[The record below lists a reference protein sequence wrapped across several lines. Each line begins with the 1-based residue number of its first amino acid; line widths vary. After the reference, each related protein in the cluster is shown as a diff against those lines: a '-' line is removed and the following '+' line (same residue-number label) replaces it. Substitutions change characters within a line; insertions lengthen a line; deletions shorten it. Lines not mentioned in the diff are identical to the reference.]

1 MELEKIAKVDLEES
15 AYLKPVSDKG
25 IGFYNLDKNTAQF
38 QFRVTKNDK
47 PLLIS
52 DKNVKGYAFF
62 KAMNGNENQR
72 PSISGVL
79 DVDFI
84 DPMRGLI
91 GVTVPGWF
99 LKSVVNS
106 EVLGEVYLSLNDYNN
121 LGKDD
126 TVVLGTF
133 SFTVRDSLVNQID
146 SDIKVSYIRMFDEL
160 RAEIEGKVQEL
171 KQEISDTSDLVSE
184 INQIVANAQ
193 SKIIQIRNES
203 ISTINTAKSDAVNTI
218 TSTKDNAIRDIEATK
233 SLVIG
238 DYETINA
245 SIQQA
250 ISDAKN
256 EFDVKSD
263 NANQTIDS
271 KLNQFNETLETNGFT
286 TKSDVDNKLNELDW
300 QKYKFTENDGT
311 RQWIGTLTQ
320 PVEMLT
326 SGLYE
331 CSIVGDNNVA
341 NVPADPNGGG
351 YIAEIDITEGG
362 NGRKQIKLTQSYQ
375 NLTWMKTIHTNG
387 VDRGWVLLNP
397 KIEDTGWIDLQIVNG
412 STPNDG
418 LIANGG
424 FTSAYRTITQ
434 DGITKKMI
442 RLNVTNIAHGQTI
455 AMLPKGFVKNLIF
468 FNISTPR
475 SKYLGRIALN
485 PSGLVD
491 FSAVGDASVWK
502 DTDYVYGQYEW
513 TE

>member
-62 KAMNGNENQR
+62 KAMNGTENQR

-99 LKSVVNS
+99 LKSVANS

-160 RAEIEGKVQEL
+160 RAEIEDKVQEL
-171 KQEISDTSDLVSE
+171 KQEISDTTDLVSE
-184 INQIVANAQ
+184 VNQIVENAK
-193 SKIIQIRNES
+193 SKVIQIRNES
-203 ISTINTAKSDAVNTI
+203 ISAIDTAKSDAVNTI

-233 SLVIG
+233 SLVTG

-250 ISDAKN
+250 ISNAKN
-256 EFDVKSD
+256 EFDVKSND
-263 NANQTIDS
+263 ANQVIDS
-271 KLNQFNETLETNGFT
+271 KVADFDEKLRTNGFT
-286 TKSDVDNKLNELDW
+286 THSDLDEKFLSTNW
-300 QKYKFTENDGT
+300 QKFKLTNDDGT
-311 RQWIGTLTQ
+311 NFYNSTEQIDFSNNTQLFDLPIGTRYITSSINRPLDTFSNGWLTK
-320 PVEMLT
+320 
-326 SGLYE
+326 YN
-331 CSIVGDNNVA
+331 CNNNVMLIQFQPY
-341 NVPADPNGGG
+341 NSKIIYQKRFNNGWSEWERVGS
-351 YIAEIDITEGG
+351 DI
-362 NGRKQIKLTQSYQ
+362 
-375 NLTWMKTIHTNG
+375 
-387 VDRGWVLLNP
+387 V
-397 KIEDTGWIDLQIVNG
+397 DTGWTDMQIVNG
-412 STPNDG
+412 ATPNNQ
-418 LIANGG
+418 LISSGG

-434 DGITKKMI
+434 NGITKKMI

-455 AMLPKGFVKNLIF
+455 AMLPKDFVKNLIF

-491 FSAVGDASVWK
+491 FSAVGDSTTWK

>member
-62 KAMNGNENQR
+62 KAMNGSDNQR

-160 RAEIEGKVQEL
+160 RTEIEGKVQEL

-193 SKIIQIRNES
+193 SKVIQIRNES
-203 ISTINTAKSDAVNTI
+203 ISAINTAKSDAVNVI

-233 SLVIG
+233 SLVTG

-271 KLNQFNETLETNGFT
+271 KINQFNEMLQTDGFAT
-286 TKSDVDNKLNELDW
+286 GNEVDDKINNLNW
-300 QKYKFTENDGT
+300 QKFKLTNDDGT
-311 RQWIGTLTQ
+311 NLYNPKEQINFSNNEQLFSLPIGTRYVIKTVGN
-320 PVEMLT
+320 P
-326 SGLYE
+326 SGT
-331 CSIVGDNNVA
+331 N
-341 NVPADPNGGG
+341 PNGWLTKFSRNN
-351 YIAEIDITEGG
+351 EIMLVQYQPYNSTVIYQKRFYNGWSEWERVGSDI
-362 NGRKQIKLTQSYQ
+362 
-375 NLTWMKTIHTNG
+375 
-387 VDRGWVLLNP
+387 V
-397 KIEDTGWIDLQIVNG
+397 DTGWINLQIVNG
-412 STPNDG
+412 STPNNE

-434 DGITKKMI
+434 NGITKKMI

-455 AMLPKGFVKNLIF
+455 AMLPKDFVKNLIF
-468 FNISTPR
+468 FGISTPR

>member
-160 RAEIEGKVQEL
+160 RTEIEGKVQEL
-171 KQEISDTSDLVSE
+171 KQEISDTTDLVSE
-184 INQIVANAQ
+184 VNQIVENAK
-193 SKIIQIRNES
+193 SKVIQIRNES
-203 ISTINTAKSDAVNTI
+203 ISAIDTAKSDAVNTI

-233 SLVIG
+233 SLVTG

-256 EFDVKSD
+256 EFETKSN
-263 NANQTIDS
+263 NANQTIDN
-271 KLNQFNETLETNGFT
+271 KLAQFNETLNNDGFITPASVDEKISGLMWQKHTLTTNDGRTIPLEGLDLNSPETKITGSGLFYLYAPINGPKNEVSNGLLNVMYINSNYIKMLFMPYN
-286 TKSDVDNKLNELDW
+286 SNKIFVRSKVGDAKWLDW
-300 QKYKFTENDGT
+300 EEVTN
-311 RQWIGTLTQ
+311 
-320 PVEMLT
+320 
-326 SGLYE
+326 
-331 CSIVGDNNVA
+331 NNV
-341 NVPADPNGGG
+341 
-351 YIAEIDITEGG
+351 
-362 NGRKQIKLTQSYQ
+362 
-375 NLTWMKTIHTNG
+375 
-387 VDRGWVLLNP
+387 
-397 KIEDTGWIDLQIVNG
+397 DTGWIDMQTVNG
-412 STPNDG
+412 ATPNNQ
-418 LIANGG
+418 LITNGG

-442 RLNVTNIAHGQTI
+442 RLNITNIAHGQTI
-455 AMLPKGFVKNLIF
+455 AMLPKDFVKNLTF
-468 FNISTPR
+468 FGISTPR

>member
-62 KAMNGNENQR
+62 KAMNGSDNQR

-160 RAEIEGKVQEL
+160 RTEIEGKVQEL

-193 SKIIQIRNES
+193 SKVIQIRNES
-203 ISTINTAKSDAVNTI
+203 ISAINTAKSDAVNVI

-233 SLVIG
+233 SLVTG

-271 KLNQFNETLETNGFT
+271 KINQFNEMLQTDGFAT
-286 TKSDVDNKLNELDW
+286 GNEVDDKINNLNW
-300 QKYKFTENDGT
+300 QKFKLTNDDGT
-311 RQWIGTLTQ
+311 NLYNPKEQIDFSNNEQLFSLPIGTRYVIKTVGN
-320 PVEMLT
+320 P
-326 SGLYE
+326 SGT
-331 CSIVGDNNVA
+331 N
-341 NVPADPNGGG
+341 PNGWLTKFSRNN
-351 YIAEIDITEGG
+351 EIMLVQYQPYNSTVIYQKRFYNGWSEWERVGSDI
-362 NGRKQIKLTQSYQ
+362 
-375 NLTWMKTIHTNG
+375 
-387 VDRGWVLLNP
+387 V
-397 KIEDTGWIDLQIVNG
+397 DTGWINLQIVNG
-412 STPNDG
+412 STPNNE

-434 DGITKKMI
+434 NGITKKMI

-455 AMLPKGFVKNLIF
+455 AMLPKDFVKNLIF
-468 FNISTPR
+468 FGISTPR

>member
-62 KAMNGNENQR
+62 KAMNGTENQR

-99 LKSVVNS
+99 LKSVANS

-160 RAEIEGKVQEL
+160 RTEIEGKVQEL
-171 KQEISDTSDLVSE
+171 KQEISDTTDLVSE
-184 INQIVANAQ
+184 VNQIVENAK
-193 SKIIQIRNES
+193 SKVIQIRNES
-203 ISTINTAKSDAVNTI
+203 ISAIDTAKSDAVNTI

-233 SLVIG
+233 SLVTG

-256 EFDVKSD
+256 EFETKSN
-263 NANQTIDS
+263 NANQTIDN
-271 KLNQFNETLETNGFT
+271 KLAQFNETLNNDGFITPASVDEKISGLMWQKHTLTTNDGRTIPLEGLDLNSPETKITGSGLFYLYAPINGPKNEVSNGLLNVMYINSNYIKMLFMPYN
-286 TKSDVDNKLNELDW
+286 SNKIFVRSKVGDAKWLDW
-300 QKYKFTENDGT
+300 EEVTN
-311 RQWIGTLTQ
+311 
-320 PVEMLT
+320 
-326 SGLYE
+326 
-331 CSIVGDNNVA
+331 NNV
-341 NVPADPNGGG
+341 
-351 YIAEIDITEGG
+351 
-362 NGRKQIKLTQSYQ
+362 
-375 NLTWMKTIHTNG
+375 
-387 VDRGWVLLNP
+387 
-397 KIEDTGWIDLQIVNG
+397 DTGWIDMQTVNG
-412 STPNDG
+412 ATPNNQF
-418 LIANGG
+418 ITNGG

-442 RLNVTNIAHGQTI
+442 RLNITNIAHGQTI
-455 AMLPKGFVKNLIF
+455 AMLPKDFVKNLTF
-468 FNISTPR
+468 FGISTPR

>member
-62 KAMNGNENQR
+62 KAMNGTESQR

-160 RAEIEGKVQEL
+160 RTEIEGKVQEL
-171 KQEISDTSDLVSE
+171 KQEISDTTDLVSE
-184 INQIVANAQ
+184 VNQIVENAK
-193 SKIIQIRNES
+193 SKVIQIRNES
-203 ISTINTAKSDAVNTI
+203 ISAIDTAKSDAVNTI

-233 SLVIG
+233 SLVTG

-250 ISDAKN
+250 ISDAKSDFEN
-256 EFDVKSD
+256 KS
-263 NANQTIDS
+263 NSANQTIDS
-271 KLNQFNETLETNGFT
+271 KINQFNEMLQTDGFAT
-286 TKSDVDNKLNELDW
+286 GNEVDDKINNLNW
-300 QKYKFTENDGT
+300 QKLKLTNDDGT
-311 RQWIGTLTQ
+311 NLYNPEEQIDFSNNEQLFSLPIGTRYITSSINKPLDTSSNGWLTK
-320 PVEMLT
+320 
-326 SGLYE
+326 YNFN
-331 CSIVGDNNVA
+331 NNVMLLKYQPF
-341 NVPADPNGGG
+341 NSTVIYQKRFYNGWSNW
-351 YIAEIDITEGG
+351 ERVSSDI
-362 NGRKQIKLTQSYQ
+362 
-375 NLTWMKTIHTNG
+375 
-387 VDRGWVLLNP
+387 V
-397 KIEDTGWIDLQIVNG
+397 DTGWIDMQIVNG
-412 STPNDG
+412 ATPNNQ
-418 LIANGG
+418 LISSGG

-434 DGITKKMI
+434 NGITKKMI

-455 AMLPKGFVKNLIF
+455 AMLPKDFVKNLIF

-491 FSAVGDASVWK
+491 FSAVGDSTTWK

>member
-1 MELEKIAKVDLEES
+1 MELEKIAKVDLEEN

-62 KAMNGNENQR
+62 KAMNGSENQR

-99 LKSVVNS
+99 LKNVVNS

-160 RAEIEGKVQEL
+160 RAEIEGKVQEF
-171 KQEISDTSDLVSE
+171 KQEISDTTDLVSE
-184 INQIVANAQ
+184 VNQIVENAK
-193 SKIIQIRNES
+193 SKVIQIRNES
-203 ISTINTAKSDAVNTI
+203 ISAIDTAKSDAVNVI

-233 SLVIG
+233 SLVTG

-271 KLNQFNETLETNGFT
+271 KINQFNETLQTDGFT
-286 TKSDVDNKLNELDW
+286 TKDDIDKKLNELDW
-300 QKYKFTENDGT
+300 QKF
-311 RQWIGTLTQ
+311 
-320 PVEMLT
+320 
-326 SGLYE
+326 
-331 CSIVGDNNVA
+331 
-341 NVPADPNGGG
+341 
-351 YIAEIDITEGG
+351 
-362 NGRKQIKLTQSYQ
+362 KLT
-375 NLTWMKTIHTNG
+375 TDKGTNKF
-387 VDRGWVLLNP
+387 VDINKDLEKLHSLEPGYYYATSNVISNASSTAGFLQVTFREDAMAKRMIFTPYNSNEIWVKRFYSKWSDWERVNSNVS
-397 KIEDTGWIDLQIVNG
+397 DTGWIDMQIVNG
-412 STPNDG
+412 ATPNNQ
-418 LIANGG
+418 LISSGG
-424 FTSAYRTITQ
+424 FISAYRTITQ
-434 DGITKKMI
+434 NGITKKMI

-455 AMLPKGFVKNLIF
+455 AMLPKDFVKNLIF

-485 PSGLVD
+485 TSGLVD
-491 FSAVGDASVWK
+491 FSAVGDATTWK

>member
-62 KAMNGNENQR
+62 KAMNGTESQR

-99 LKSVVNS
+99 LKGVVNS

-160 RAEIEGKVQEL
+160 RTEIESKVQEL
-171 KQEISDTSDLVSE
+171 KREISDTTDLVSE
-184 INQIVANAQ
+184 VNQVVANAQ
-193 SKIIQIRNES
+193 SKVIQIRNES
-203 ISTINTAKSDAVNTI
+203 ISAIDTAKSEAVNTI

-233 SLVIG
+233 SLVTG

-250 ISDAKN
+250 ISNAKN
-256 EFDVKSD
+256 EFDVKSND
-263 NANQTIDS
+263 ANQTIDN
-271 KLNQFNETLETNGFT
+271 KLNQFNETLQKNGFT
-286 TKSDVDNKLNELDW
+286 TNSDVDDKLNELDW
-300 QKYKFTENDGT
+300 QKYKMTTDDGNNFYDADLQVDFDDGEQLINLSIGT
-311 RQWIGTLTQ
+311 RYVAQTSNNPDNTNSNGWLTKYERKGGVMLIRYQ
-320 PVEMLT
+320 PSNSTVIYQKRFYNGWSEWERVG
-326 SGLYE
+326 SD
-331 CSIVGDNNVA
+331 IV
-341 NVPADPNGGG
+341 
-351 YIAEIDITEGG
+351 
-362 NGRKQIKLTQSYQ
+362 
-375 NLTWMKTIHTNG
+375 
-387 VDRGWVLLNP
+387 
-397 KIEDTGWIDLQIVNG
+397 DTGWINLQIVNG
-412 STPNDG
+412 STPNNE

-434 DGITKKMI
+434 NGITKKMI

-455 AMLPKGFVKNLIF
+455 AMLPKDFVKNLIF
-468 FNISTPR
+468 FGISTPR

>member
-62 KAMNGNENQR
+62 KAMNGTENQR

-146 SDIKVSYIRMFDEL
+146 SEIKVSYIRMFDEL
-160 RAEIEGKVQEL
+160 RTEIEGKVQEL
-171 KQEISDTSDLVSE
+171 KQEISDTTDLVSE
-184 INQIVANAQ
+184 VNQVVANAQ
-193 SKIIQIRNES
+193 SKVIQIRNES
-203 ISTINTAKSDAVNTI
+203 ISAIDTAKADAVNTI

-233 SLVIG
+233 SLVTG

-250 ISDAKN
+250 ISDAKSDFEN
-256 EFDVKSD
+256 KSND
-263 NANQTIDS
+263 ANKVIDS
-271 KLNQFNETLETNGFT
+271 KVADFNEKLQTGGFT
-286 TKSDVDNKLNELDW
+286 TGYEVDNKINNLDW
-300 QKYKFTENDGT
+300 QKSKMTSDSGYFKNVYETVDFENFSAFANYYPTGFYYINNLLNTPDNRSVGSIILNKVSNTSFYALYK
-311 RQWIGTLTQ
+311 
-320 PVEMLT
+320 
-326 SGLYE
+326 S
-331 CSIVGDNNVA
+331 DNNK
-341 NVPADPNGGG
+341 DF
-351 YIAEIDITEGG
+351 YI
-362 NGRKQIKLTQSYQ
+362 SYF
-375 NLTWMKTIHTNG
+375 TNG
-387 VDRGWVLLNP
+387 YWSEWTQFNQS
-397 KIEDTGWIDLQIVNG
+397 INDTGWIELPLVNG
-412 STPNDG
+412 AYPNTQYTDR
-418 LIANGG
+418 NGYKC
-424 FTSAYRTITQ
+424 AYRIVKQGT
-434 DGITKKMI
+434 
-442 RLNVTNIAHGQTI
+442 VTTTHLRINAS
-455 AMLPKGFVKNLIF
+455 NLIVGQVF
-468 FNISTPR
+468 ARLPQGVANNAQTFPVRTPINR
-475 SKYLGRIALN
+475 PGCYIVIN
-485 PSGLVD
+485 PSGD
-491 FSAVGDASVWK
+491 IAFFKSTNTIDWTE
-502 DTDYVYGQYEW
+502 TDYIY
-513 TE
+513 TEVSWLN

>member
-62 KAMNGNENQR
+62 KAMNGTESQR

-160 RAEIEGKVQEL
+160 RTEIESKVQEL
-171 KQEISDTSDLVSE
+171 KQEISDTTDLVNE
-184 INQIVANAQ
+184 VNQIVENAK
-193 SKIIQIRNES
+193 SKVIQISNES
-203 ISTINTAKSDAVNTI
+203 ISAIDTAKSDAVNTI

-233 SLVIG
+233 SLVTG
-238 DYETINA
+238 DYETISA

-271 KLNQFNETLETNGFT
+271 KINQFNETLQTDGFT
-286 TKSDVDNKLNELDW
+286 TKDDIDNKLNELDW
-300 QKYKFTENDGT
+300 QKF
-311 RQWIGTLTQ
+311 
-320 PVEMLT
+320 
-326 SGLYE
+326 
-331 CSIVGDNNVA
+331 
-341 NVPADPNGGG
+341 
-351 YIAEIDITEGG
+351 
-362 NGRKQIKLTQSYQ
+362 KLTNDDGKSHKLV
-375 NLTWMKTIHTNG
+375 NAELDNP
-387 VDRGWVLLNP
+387 DFLSNLNP
-397 KIEDTGWIDLQIVNG
+397 GFYYCASPTGSPLNKSGFLEVYEYANNIVKHVLFRPFNLNRIFMKNCHITWSDWEEITNNQSDTGWIDMQIVNG
-412 STPNDG
+412 ATPNNQ
-418 LIANGG
+418 LISSGG

-434 DGITKKMI
+434 NGITKKMI

-455 AMLPKGFVKNLIF
+455 AMLPKDFVKNLIF

-485 PSGLVD
+485 SSGLVD
-491 FSAVGDASVWK
+491 FSAVGDSTTWK

>member
-38 QFRVTKNDK
+38 QFRITKNDK

-62 KAMNGNENQR
+62 KAMNGNEKQR

-84 DPMRGLI
+84 DPMSGLI

-160 RAEIEGKVQEL
+160 RTEIESKVQEL
-171 KQEISDTSDLVSE
+171 KQEISDTTDLVSE
-184 INQIVANAQ
+184 INQIVENAK
-193 SKIIQIRNES
+193 SKVIQIKNES
-203 ISTINTAKSDAVNTI
+203 IAAINTAKSDAVNTI

-233 SLVIG
+233 SLVTG

-256 EFDVKSD
+256 EFDVKSN
-263 NANQTIDS
+263 NANQTIDN
-271 KLNQFNETLETNGFT
+271 KLAQFNETLNNDGFIT
-286 TKSDVDNKLNELDW
+286 PASVDEKISGLMW
-300 QKYKFTENDGT
+300 QKYALTTNDGNA
-311 RQWIGTLTQ
+311 IPLKSLDLNSPETQ
-320 PVEMLT
+320 IT
-326 SGLYE
+326 GSGLFYLY
-331 CSIVGDNNVA
+331 SPINGPKNVSS
-341 NVPADPNGGG
+341 NG
-351 YIAEIDITEGG
+351 
-362 NGRKQIKLTQSYQ
+362 
-375 NLTWMKTIHTNG
+375 
-387 VDRGWVLLNP
+387 LLNVMYVSSDYIKMLFTP
-397 KIEDTGWIDLQIVNG
+397 YNSNKIFVRTKMGDAKWLDWEEATNNTEDTGWIELPLVNG
-412 STPNDG
+412 AYPNTEYTDRNG
-418 LIANGG
+418 YKCAYRIVTQGTVTTTYLRINASNLIAGQVFARLPQGVANNAQT
-424 FTSAYRTITQ
+424 FPVRTPINRP
-434 DGITKKMI
+434 GCYIVI
-442 RLNVTNIAHGQTI
+442 
-455 AMLPKGFVKNLIF
+455 
-468 FNISTPR
+468 
-475 SKYLGRIALN
+475 N
-485 PSGLVD
+485 PSGD
-491 FSAVGDASVWK
+491 ITFFKSTS
-502 DTDYVYGQYEW
+502 TIEW
-513 TE
+513 TDKDYIYTEVSWLN

>member
-62 KAMNGNENQR
+62 KAMNGTENQR

-99 LKSVVNS
+99 LKSVANS

-160 RAEIEGKVQEL
+160 RTEIESKVQEL
-171 KQEISDTSDLVSE
+171 KQEISDTTDLVSE
-184 INQIVANAQ
+184 VNQIVENA
-193 SKIIQIRNES
+193 KTKVIQIRNES
-203 ISTINTAKSDAVNTI
+203 IAAIDTAKADAVNTI

-233 SLVIG
+233 SLVTG

-250 ISDAKN
+250 ISDAKSDFEN
-256 EFDVKSD
+256 KS
-263 NANQTIDS
+263 NSANQIIDS
-271 KLNQFNETLETNGFT
+271 KVADFNEKLQTDGFT
-286 TKSDVDNKLNELDW
+286 TGYEVDDKINNLDW
-300 QKYKFTENDGT
+300 QKTKLTNDDGT
-311 RQWIGTLTQ
+311 NFYNPEEQIDFSNNEQLFSLPIGTRYITTSLNRPVGTSSNGWLTK
-320 PVEMLT
+320 
-326 SGLYE
+326 YN
-331 CSIVGDNNVA
+331 CNNNVMLIQFQPY
-341 NVPADPNGGG
+341 NSKIIYQKRFFNGWSEWERVGS
-351 YIAEIDITEGG
+351 D
-362 NGRKQIKLTQSYQ
+362 
-375 NLTWMKTIHTNG
+375 
-387 VDRGWVLLNP
+387 VV
-397 KIEDTGWIDLQIVNG
+397 DTGWINLQIVNG

-455 AMLPKGFVKNLIF
+455 AMLPKDFVKNLIF
-468 FNISTPR
+468 FGISTPR

>member
-15 AYLKPVSDKG
+15 AYLKPISDKG

-62 KAMNGNENQR
+62 KAMNGSENQR

-99 LKSVVNS
+99 LKNVVNS

-193 SKIIQIRNES
+193 NKVIQIRNES
-203 ISTINTAKSDAVNTI
+203 ISAIDTAKSDAVNVI

-233 SLVIG
+233 SLVTG

-250 ISDAKN
+250 ISNAKN
-256 EFDVKSD
+256 EFDVKSE
-263 NANQTIDS
+263 NANQTIDD
-271 KLNQFNETLETNGFT
+271 KLNQFNETLETNGFA
-286 TKSDVDNKLNELDW
+286 TKNEFDEKVNSLNW
-300 QKYKFTENDGT
+300 QKFKLTNDDGT
-311 RQWIGTLTQ
+311 NFYDANIKIDFNNNEQLISLPIGTRYVIRTVGNPSGTNSNGWLTKFSKNNEVMLVQYQ
-320 PVEMLT
+320 PYNSKIIYQKRFYNGWSEW
-326 SGLYE
+326 E
-331 CSIVGDNNVA
+331 RVGFDV
-341 NVPADPNGGG
+341 V
-351 YIAEIDITEGG
+351 
-362 NGRKQIKLTQSYQ
+362 
-375 NLTWMKTIHTNG
+375 
-387 VDRGWVLLNP
+387 
-397 KIEDTGWIDLQIVNG
+397 DTGWIDMQIVNG
-412 STPNDG
+412 ATPNNQ
-418 LIANGG
+418 LISSGG

-455 AMLPKGFVKNLIF
+455 AMLPKDFVKNLIF

-485 PSGLVD
+485 TSGLVD
-491 FSAVGDASVWK
+491 FSAVGDTTTWK

>member
-1 MELEKIAKVDLEES
+1 MELEKVAKIDLEEE
-15 AYLKPVSDKG
+15 AYLKPISDRG

-38 QFRVTKNDK
+38 QFRVTKDNL

-52 DKNVKGYAFF
+52 TNNVKGYAFF
-62 KAMNGNENQR
+62 KQSTVKNDDR
-72 PSISGVL
+72 PSTSGVL
-79 DVDFI
+79 DVEFI
-84 DPMRGLI
+84 DPMTGLI
-91 GVTVPGWF
+91 GVTVPPWF
-99 LKSVVNS
+99 LKSVTNS
-106 EVLGEVYLSLNDYNN
+106 TVLGEVYLSLNDYKNED
-121 LGKDD
+121 KDD

-133 SFTVRDSLVNQID
+133 QFEVKDSLVNQID

-160 RAEIEGKVQEL
+160 RTEIESKVQDL
-171 KQEISDTSDLVSE
+171 KQEISDTTDLVNE
-184 INQIVANAQ
+184 VNQVVANAQ
-193 SKIIQIRNES
+193 SKVIQIRNES
-203 ISTINTAKSDAVNTI
+203 ISAIDTAKSDAVNTI

-233 SLVIG
+233 SLVTG

-271 KLNQFNETLETNGFT
+271 KINQFNETLQTDGFVT
-286 TKSDVDNKLNELDW
+286 VNEMDDKINNLNW
-300 QKYKFTENDGT
+300 QKYKLINDDGT
-311 RQWIGTLTQ
+311 NLYNPEEQIDFSNNEQLFSLPIGTRYITTSLNRPDGTSSNGWLTK
-320 PVEMLT
+320 
-326 SGLYE
+326 YN
-331 CSIVGDNNVA
+331 CNNNVMLIQFQPY
-341 NVPADPNGGG
+341 NSKIIYQKRFYNGWREWERVGS
-351 YIAEIDITEGG
+351 D
-362 NGRKQIKLTQSYQ
+362 
-375 NLTWMKTIHTNG
+375 
-387 VDRGWVLLNP
+387 VV
-397 KIEDTGWIDLQIVNG
+397 DTGWINLQIVNG

>member
-62 KAMNGNENQR
+62 KAMNGTESQR

-99 LKSVVNS
+99 LKSVANS

-146 SDIKVSYIRMFDEL
+146 SDIKVSHIRMFDEL
-160 RAEIEGKVQEL
+160 RTEIESKVQEL
-171 KQEISDTSDLVSE
+171 KQEISDTTDLVSE
-184 INQIVANAQ
+184 VNQIVENAK
-193 SKIIQIRNES
+193 SKVIQIRNES
-203 ISTINTAKSDAVNTI
+203 ISAIDTAKADAVNTI

-233 SLVIG
+233 SLVTG

-250 ISDAKN
+250 ISDAKSDFEN
-256 EFDVKSD
+256 KS
-263 NANQTIDS
+263 NSANQVIDN
-271 KLNQFNETLETNGFT
+271 KVADFNEKLQTNGFAT
-286 TKSDVDNKLNELDW
+286 HSDVEEKFLSTNW
-300 QKYKFTENDGT
+300 QKFKLTNEDGT
-311 RQWIGTLTQ
+311 NFYDADLQIDFDNSEQLISLPIGTRYIVNSLNNPVGTSVHGWLTK
-320 PVEMLT
+320 
-326 SGLYE
+326 YE
-331 CSIVGDNNVA
+331 RKNNVRLIQYQPF
-341 NVPADPNGGG
+341 NSTVIYQKRFYNGWSDWERVGS
-351 YIAEIDITEGG
+351 DI
-362 NGRKQIKLTQSYQ
+362 
-375 NLTWMKTIHTNG
+375 
-387 VDRGWVLLNP
+387 V
-397 KIEDTGWIDLQIVNG
+397 DTGWMDMQIVNG
-412 STPNDG
+412 ATPNNQ
-418 LIANGG
+418 LIADGG

-434 DGITKKMI
+434 NGVTKKMV
-442 RLNVTNIAHGQTI
+442 RLNVTTIAHGQTI

-491 FSAVGDASVWK
+491 FSAVGDATTWK

>member
-62 KAMNGNENQR
+62 KAMNGTESQR

-160 RAEIEGKVQEL
+160 RTEIESKVQEL
-171 KQEISDTSDLVSE
+171 KQEISNTTDLVSE
-184 INQIVANAQ
+184 INQIVENAK
-193 SKIIQIRNES
+193 SKVIQIRNES
-203 ISTINTAKSDAVNTI
+203 ISAIDTAKSDAVNTI

-233 SLVIG
+233 SLVTG

-245 SIQQA
+245 SIQQS

-271 KLNQFNETLETNGFT
+271 KINQFNEMLQTDGFAT
-286 TKSDVDNKLNELDW
+286 GNEVDDKINSLDW
-300 QKYKFTENDGT
+300 QKLKLTNDDGT
-311 RQWIGTLTQ
+311 NFYDAALQVDFNNGEQLIALPIGTRYVVQTSNNPEKTNSNGWLTKYERKSGVMLIRYQ
-320 PVEMLT
+320 PYNSAVIYQKRFFNGWSEW
-326 SGLYE
+326 E
-331 CSIVGDNNVA
+331 RVGSDV
-341 NVPADPNGGG
+341 V
-351 YIAEIDITEGG
+351 
-362 NGRKQIKLTQSYQ
+362 
-375 NLTWMKTIHTNG
+375 
-387 VDRGWVLLNP
+387 
-397 KIEDTGWIDLQIVNG
+397 DTGWINLQIVNG

-434 DGITKKMI
+434 NGITKKMI

-455 AMLPKGFVKNLIF
+455 AMLPKNFVKNLIF
-468 FNISTPR
+468 FSISTPR

>member
-1 MELEKIAKVDLEES
+1 
-15 AYLKPVSDKG
+15 
-25 IGFYNLDKNTAQF
+25 
-38 QFRVTKNDK
+38 
-47 PLLIS
+47 
-52 DKNVKGYAFF
+52 
-62 KAMNGNENQR
+62 MNGSDNQR

-160 RAEIEGKVQEL
+160 RTEIEGKVQEL

-193 SKIIQIRNES
+193 SKVIQIRNES
-203 ISTINTAKSDAVNTI
+203 ISAINTAKSDAVNVI

-233 SLVIG
+233 SLVTG

-271 KLNQFNETLETNGFT
+271 KINQFNEMLQTDGFAT
-286 TKSDVDNKLNELDW
+286 GNEVDDKINNLNW
-300 QKYKFTENDGT
+300 
-311 RQWIGTLTQ
+311 
-320 PVEMLT
+320 
-326 SGLYE
+326 
-331 CSIVGDNNVA
+331 
-341 NVPADPNGGG
+341 
-351 YIAEIDITEGG
+351 
-362 NGRKQIKLTQSYQ
+362 Q
-375 NLTWMKTIHTNG
+375 NLN
-387 VDRGWVLLNP
+387 
-397 KIEDTGWIDLQIVNG
+397 
-412 STPNDG
+412 
-418 LIANGG
+418 
-424 FTSAYRTITQ
+424 
-434 DGITKKMI
+434 
-442 RLNVTNIAHGQTI
+442 
-455 AMLPKGFVKNLIF
+455 
-468 FNISTPR
+468 
-475 SKYLGRIALN
+475 
-485 PSGLVD
+485 
-491 FSAVGDASVWK
+491 
-502 DTDYVYGQYEW
+502 
-513 TE
+513 

>member
-62 KAMNGNENQR
+62 KAMNGSDNQR

-160 RAEIEGKVQEL
+160 RTEIEGKVQEL

-193 SKIIQIRNES
+193 SKVIQIRNES
-203 ISTINTAKSDAVNTI
+203 ISAINTAKSDAVNVI

-233 SLVIG
+233 SLVTG

-256 EFDVKSD
+256 EFETKSN
-263 NANQTIDS
+263 NANQTIDN
-271 KLNQFNETLETNGFT
+271 KLAQFNETLNNDGFITPASVDEKISGLMWQKHTLTTNDGRTIPLEGLDLNSPETKITGSGLFYLYAPINGPKNEVSNGLLNVMYINSNYIKMLFMPYN
-286 TKSDVDNKLNELDW
+286 SNKMFVRSKVGDAKWLDW
-300 QKYKFTENDGT
+300 EEVT
-311 RQWIGTLTQ
+311 
-320 PVEMLT
+320 
-326 SGLYE
+326 
-331 CSIVGDNNVA
+331 NN
-341 NVPADPNGGG
+341 
-351 YIAEIDITEGG
+351 T
-362 NGRKQIKLTQSYQ
+362 
-375 NLTWMKTIHTNG
+375 
-387 VDRGWVLLNP
+387 
-397 KIEDTGWIDLQIVNG
+397 EDTGWIELPLVNGAYPNTEYTDRNGYKCAYRIVKQGTVTTTYLRINASNLIVGQVFARLPQDIVNNAQTFPVR
-412 STPNDG
+412 TPVNRPG
-418 LIANGG
+418 CYIV
-424 FTSAYRTITQ
+424 I
-434 DGITKKMI
+434 
-442 RLNVTNIAHGQTI
+442 
-455 AMLPKGFVKNLIF
+455 
-468 FNISTPR
+468 
-475 SKYLGRIALN
+475 N
-485 PSGLVD
+485 PSGD
-491 FSAVGDASVWK
+491 ITFFKSTS
-502 DTDYVYGQYEW
+502 TIEW
-513 TE
+513 TEKDYIYTEVSWLN

>member
-99 LKSVVNS
+99 LKSVANS

-160 RAEIEGKVQEL
+160 RTEIESKVQEL
-171 KQEISDTSDLVSE
+171 KQEISNSTDLVSE
-184 INQIVANAQ
+184 VNQVVENAQ
-193 SKIIQIRNES
+193 SKVIQIRNES
-203 ISTINTAKSDAVNTI
+203 ISAIDTAKSDAVNTI

-233 SLVIG
+233 SLVTS
-238 DYETINA
+238 DYEVINTK
-245 SIQQA
+245 IQQA
-250 ISDAKN
+250 ISDAKSDFEN
-256 EFDVKSD
+256 KS
-263 NANQTIDS
+263 NSANQIIDS
-271 KLNQFNETLETNGFT
+271 KIADFNEKLQTDGFT
-286 TKSDVDNKLNELDW
+286 TGYEVDDKINNLDW
-300 QKYKFTENDGT
+300 QKSK
-311 RQWIGTLTQ
+311 
-320 PVEMLT
+320 LT
-326 SGLYE
+326 SDNGYFKNVYE
-331 CSIVGDNNVA
+331 TIDLKNFNA
-341 NVPADPNGGG
+341 FADYYPTGFYYSDDLLNTPNGRSSGS
-351 YIAEIDITEGG
+351 I
-362 NGRKQIKLTQSYQ
+362 
-375 NLTWMKTIHTNG
+375 
-387 VDRGWVLLNP
+387 LLN
-397 KIEDTGWIDLQIVNG
+397 KTSSFTFYALYNGSNTKDFYISHYSNGYWSEWTQFNQSVIDTGWIDLQLVN
-412 STPNDG
+412 SATPNDS
-418 LIANGG
+418 LISNGG
-424 FTSAYRTITQ
+424 FTSAYRIITQ
-434 DGITKKMI
+434 NGVTKKMI
-442 RLNVTNIAHGQTI
+442 RLNVTNIVHGQTI
-455 AMLPKGFVKNLIF
+455 AMLPKDFVKHLMF
-468 FNISTPR
+468 FGISTTR
-475 SKYLGRIALN
+475 TKYLGRIALN

-491 FSAVGDASVWK
+491 FSTVGDSSLWTE
-502 DTDYVYGQYEW
+502 TDFVYGQYEW